1 MMETITVVV
10 PTRNRLDLLRLTLTS
25 ILRQRDVDL
34 SVIVVDDGSTDD
46 TRGLVSSFGDRRARV
61 LRHPV
66 SRGVSASRN
75 VGASEATGEWVSFC
89 DDDDLWSPEKL
100 RRQVAAARTAG
111 SDWAYS
117 GCVHV
122 NADLAMQESVP
133 PLSPLAMCDALH
145 RYNAMPAGASNVIV
159 RAEVFERLGGFDTR
173 LTHLPDWDLWL
184 RLAGHGLPACV
195 SEPLVAYRL
204 HAGNASFRTAEML
217 AELDGFEERHGVTAD
232 RSRFHRH
239 LGRLCL
245 RIGRRREA
253 LNHFARAILRLQDG
267 YSHVDVMTDGRLLKE
282 HATEILRRR
291 LKLRPSRRS
300 EQRLRDAQA
309 RDSNAAW
316 KAQAQAWLN
325 ELTQ

>member
-1 MMETITVVV
+1 MEAVTVVV
-10 PTRNRLDLLRLTLTS
+10 PTRNRLELLRLTLTS

-46 TRGLVSSFGDRRARV
+46 TGGLVSSFADRRVSV

-75 VGASEATGEWVSFC
+75 EGASQAATAWLAFC
-89 DDDDLWSPEKL
+89 DDDDLWSPDKL
-100 RRQVAAARTAG
+100 WRQLAAARETG
-111 SDWAYS
+111 SDWAYA

-122 NADLAMQESVP
+122 NADLVMQESVP
-133 PLSPLAMCDALH
+133 PLTPAAMRDALP

-159 RAEVFERLGGFDTR
+159 RAEVFRRLGGFDTR

-184 RLAGHGLPACV
+184 RLARHGLPACV
-195 SEPLVAYRL
+195 AEPLVAYRL

-217 AELDGFEERHGVTAD
+217 AELDGFERRHRVTAD

-245 RIGRRREA
+245 RIGRRGEA

-267 YSHVDVMTDGRLLKE
+267 YNHVDVMTDGRLLKE
-282 HATEILRRR
+282 HATDILRRR
-291 LKLRPSRRS
+291 LNLRPSHRS
-300 EQRLRDAQA
+300 ERRLRAAAA
-309 RDSNAAW
+309 RDPNAAW
-316 KAQAQAWLN
+316 KAQARAWLN
-325 ELTQ
+325 ELTG